1 MYFCNPYIILC
12 TRGTNGGS
20 ICFYKFEIMK
30 KENEI
35 KLEVKVSPGSVL
47 EKAINSFIEKRDANR
62 KKQMGSYKK
71 NVEKQMKKIEQR
83 GI

>member
-1 MYFCNPYIILC
+1 
-12 TRGTNGGS
+12 
-20 ICFYKFEIMK
+20 MK

-47 EKAINSFIEKRDANR
+47 EKAIHSFIEKRDANR